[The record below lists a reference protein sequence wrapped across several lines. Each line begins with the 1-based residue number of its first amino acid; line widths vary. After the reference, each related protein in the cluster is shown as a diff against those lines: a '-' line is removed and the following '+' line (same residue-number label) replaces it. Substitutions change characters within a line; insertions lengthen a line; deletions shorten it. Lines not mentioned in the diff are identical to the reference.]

1 MKIVVLGGSGFIG
14 RHVCEKLVSSGHSI
28 TVPTRR
34 LSSAAHLLP
43 LPRLQL
49 LQCNVHDSAQLAQL
63 VAGHDVL
70 INLVAVLHGNAQRFD
85 AVHVQLPN
93 NMVAACKAGGVQR
106 VVHVSALGA
115 AVDAPS
121 MYQRSKAQGEAV
133 LAAACAAGSA
143 GKPLDVRILRPSV
156 VFGAEDKLLNLFAGL
171 QKMAPLMPLAGA
183 DTQFQPVWVED
194 VAQAVLQLATTDHLR
209 ANTPA
214 HSPANL
220 PANLPTNAGATQAG
234 STAVNPAIYE
244 ACGPQVLTLRDLVQ
258 LAGRCVG
265 AQRPVLPLPAPLARV
280 QAWVMEHLPG
290 EPLMSRDNLDSMRV
304 PNIASGQQPGLAQ
317 LGITPSSITAIA
329 PTYLAAARTMDQY
342 RKGHSG
348 R

>member
-1 MKIVVLGGSGFIG
+1 MKVIVLGGSGFIG
-14 RHVCEKLVSSGHSI
+14 RHVCEKLAAAGHSI

-34 LSSAAHLLP
+34 LSSAAHLQP

-49 LQCNVHDSAQLAQL
+49 QQCDVHNSAQMAQV

-70 INLVAVLHGNAQRFD
+70 INLVAVLHGDAARFD
-85 AVHVQLPN
+85 AVHVQLVRSI
-93 NMVAACKAGGVQR
+93 VAACQAGGVRR

-115 AVDAPS
+115 GLDAPS

-133 LAAACAAGSA
+133 LAEACVSTSA
-143 GKPLDVRILRPSV
+143 QLDVRMLRPSV
-156 VFGAEDKLLNLFAGL
+156 VFGAEDKLLNLFASL
-171 QKMAPLMPLAGA
+171 QKIAPLMPLAGA

-194 VAQAVLQLATTDHLR
+194 VAQAVLQLATTDHLQ
-209 ANTPA
+209 ANLSGQ
-214 HSPANL
+214 SPANS
-220 PANLPTNAGATQAG
+220 PTSAGATHAG
-234 STAVNPAIYE
+234 SPAVNPAIYE

-265 AQRPVLPLPAPLARV
+265 AQRPVLPLPAPLARI
-280 QAWVMEHLPG
+280 QAWIMEHLPG

-317 LGITPSSITAIA
+317 LGISPSSITAIA

>member
-1 MKIVVLGGSGFIG
+1 MKIVVIGGSGFIG
-14 RHVCEKLVSSGHSI
+14 RHVCEKLAASGHSI

-34 LSSAAHLLP
+34 LSGAAHLLP

-49 LQCNVHDSAQLAQL
+49 LQCDVHDNAQLAQV

-70 INLVAVLHGNAQRFD
+70 INLVAVLHGTAARFN
-85 AVHVQLPN
+85 AVHVQLVRSI
-93 NMVAACKAGGVQR
+93 VAACKASGVQR
-106 VVHVSALGA
+106 LVHVSALGA
-115 AVDAPS
+115 ELDGPS

-133 LAAACAAGSA
+133 LAEACVSA
-143 GKPLDVRILRPSV
+143 SAQLDVRILRPSV
-156 VFGAEDKLLNLFAGL
+156 VFGAEDKLLNLFANL
-171 QKMAPLMPLAGA
+171 QKIAPLMPLAGA

-194 VAQAVLQLATTDHLR
+194 VAQAVLQLATT
-209 ANTPA
+209 A
-214 HSPANL
+214 HL
-220 PANLPTNAGATQAG
+220 PANPPALLSASVPANVRTSAGAAQAA
-234 STAVNPAIYE
+234 SPAVYE

-265 AQRPVLPLPAPLARV
+265 AQRPVLPLPAPLARM

-317 LGITPSSITAIA
+317 LGITPSSITPIA

-342 RKGHSG
+342 RKSHSG